1 MNRKAFELMTR
12 NPKTV
17 AKEIMAS
24 EVLKIMNDKKI
35 TNIFVVENNKPVGV
49 VHIHDLLNQGV
60 A

>member
-1 MNRKAFELMTR
+1 
-12 NPKTV
+12 
-17 AKEIMAS
+17 MAS

>member
-1 MNRKAFELMTR
+1 MTR

-35 TNIFVVENNKPVGV
+35 TNIFVIENNKPVGV